1 MVENTAKKQ
10 RGRPFK
16 PGQSGNPKGKP
27 KGALNLTTRAAHELL
42 DGKTQALTLKAVELA
57 QDGNVVALR
66 LCLERLIP
74 PRKDRPINLKLP
86 QVAGVGDIPKALGAI
101 LEAVAGGEITPQEG
115 QSVAGMLGAYC
126 KAAELVNHEAR
137 LEALESVLKLRK
149 K

>member
-1 MVENTAKKQ
+1 MTKFE
-10 RGRPFK
+10 

-27 KGALNLTTRAAHELL
+27 RGALNQTTRAALELL
-42 DGKTQALTLKAVELA
+42 DGEAQALTRKAVELA

-66 LCLERLIP
+66 LCLERIIP
-74 PRKDRPINLKLP
+74 ARRERPITLKLP
-86 QVAGVGDIPKALGAI
+86 KVGSVGDIPETLGVI
-101 LEAVAGGEITPQEG
+101 IEAVAGGHITPGEG

>member
-1 MVENTAKKQ
+1 
-10 RGRPFK
+10 
-16 PGQSGNPKGKP
+16 
-27 KGALNLTTRAAHELL
+27 
-42 DGKTQALTLKAVELA
+42 
-57 QDGNVVALR
+57 
-66 LCLERLIP
+66 
-74 PRKDRPINLKLP
+74 
-86 QVAGVGDIPKALGAI
+86 VAGVGDIPAALGAI

>member
-1 MVENTAKKQ
+1 MAK
-10 RGRPFK
+10 FK
-16 PGQSGNPKGKP
+16 PGKSGNPGGKP
-27 KGALNLTTRAAHELL
+27 RGALNQTTRAAQELL
-42 DGKTQALTLKAVELA
+42 DGKAQALTLKAVELA

-74 PRKDRPINLKLP
+74 PRKDRPINLQLP
-86 QVAGVGDIPKALGAI
+86 QVAGVGDIPEALGAI
-101 LEAVAGGEITPQEG
+101 VAAVADGEITPQEG

>member
-1 MVENTAKKQ
+1 LTV
-10 RGRPFK
+10 RP
-16 PGQSGNPKGKP
+16 
-27 KGALNLTTRAAHELL
+27 RHW
-42 DGKTQALTLKAVELA
+42 TLKAVELA
-57 QDGNVVALR
+57 QEGNVVALR

-86 QVAGVGDIPKALGAI
+86 KVDGVEDIPEALGAV
-101 LEAVAGGEITPQEG
+101 LKAVADGGITPQEG

-126 KAAELVNHEAR
+126 KVAELVNHEAR